1 MMMQVLD
8 YQNVAHTLLP
18 LVASAY
24 VLHFMGESMMGMYHK
39 FEEDRCAVGRQA
51 LV

>member
-1 MMMQVLD
+1 MQVLD